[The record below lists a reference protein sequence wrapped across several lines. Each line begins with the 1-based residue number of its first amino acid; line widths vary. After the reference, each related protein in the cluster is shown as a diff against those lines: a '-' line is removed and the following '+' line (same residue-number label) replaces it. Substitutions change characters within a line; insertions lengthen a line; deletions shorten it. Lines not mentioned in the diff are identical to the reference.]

1 MRDNFSSLYL
11 KKLIIQV
18 IHLILVAKSS
28 ELKTPSP
35 FISFRK
41 KIMLIMYYV
50 SVLSTLRVLTHILLQ
65 ATLETAV
72 IIIMLHVR
80 NLKHREVKSLS
91 EITQLCHKTGI
102 STQVVWCFLSTS
114 RPPRYGCLQ
123 FNRPPQR
130 KTLLSLGCDAL
141 PLLSYFSSCL
151 HT

>member
-114 RPPRYGCLQ
+114 RLQ

-130 KTLLSLGCDAL
+130 KTLLSLGYDAL

>member
-102 STQVVWCFLSTS
+102 STQVVWYFLSTS
-114 RPPRYGCLQ
+114 RLQ

-130 KTLLSLGCDAL
+130 KTLLSLACDAL